1 MKAQI
6 FLTLVVGL
14 LSPLVIYASEMYQQA
29 LVRMDKAAQSFVF
42 DNNYIEH
49 SVEALTDSQYYS
61 EKTFPEFLTSST
73 QLFHLD
79 ADLDALTRSILIF
92 EAQEIDLPHV
102 RYQVHYSVNTDTE
115 IPELKQDYIEVTRY
129 NLGPTL
135 RNDLLQHLDAGNVAD
150 VSEFGVGPHVSWRF
164 AMAPVMGMQADVI
177 YAARKEIPDS
187 YAQQAMCF
195 SQSCLSLDAT
205 ELPSTQT
212 HILERPLLSPAK
224 YRAESAY
231 GVLQPARML
240 EELWAAFASDE
251 SLPYIK
257 NQPQFVFVIS
267 ANVVGQDSSTLGTGL
282 QAVVLDD
289 AIEQVWLQRAQMA
302 GMEGELLEAFIA
314 R

>member
-14 LSPLVIYASEMYQQA
+14 LSPLAVQANEIYQQT
-29 LVRMDKAAQSFVF
+29 LLRMDKAAQSFVF
-42 DNNYIEH
+42 DNDYINQ
-49 SVEALTDSQYYS
+49 SVEALTGSQYYS
-61 EKTFPEFLTSST
+61 EKTFPEFSSSST
-73 QLFHLD
+73 QAFHID
-79 ADLDALTRSILIF
+79 ADLDALTRSILIL
-92 EAQEIDLPHV
+92 EAQEFELPHV
-102 RYQVHYSVNTDTE
+102 RYHIHYSENTDTE
-115 IPELKQDYIEVTRY
+115 IPELTHSYIEVTRY

-135 RNDLLQHLDAGNVAD
+135 RNDLLQYLEAENVAD
-150 VSEFGVGPHVSWRF
+150 ASEFGVGPHISWRF

-177 YAARKEIPDS
+177 YAARKEITDNQ
-187 YAQQAMCF
+187 AQKMMCF
-195 SQSCLSLDAT
+195 SQPCLGLDAT
-205 ELPSTQT
+205 ELPSVQT
-212 HILERPLLSPAK
+212 HVLDRPLLSPAK
-224 YRAESAY
+224 YRAQSTD

-240 EELWAAFASDE
+240 KELWAAFASDE
-251 SLPYIK
+251 PLPYIK

-289 AIEQVWLQRAQMA
+289 AIEQVWLQRTQTA

>member
-6 FLTLVVGL
+6 FLTLVIAL
-14 LSPLVIYASEMYQQA
+14 LSSLAVQANEIYQQT
-29 LVRMDKAAQSFVF
+29 LVRLDKAAQSFVS
-42 DNNYIEH
+42 DNDYINQ
-49 SVEALTDSQYYS
+49 SVETLTGSQYYS
-61 EKTFPEFLTSST
+61 EKTFPELSSNST
-73 QLFHLD
+73 QTFHID
-79 ADLDALTRSILIF
+79 ADLDALTRSLLIL
-92 EAQEIDLPHV
+92 EAQEFELPHV
-102 RYQVHYSVNTDTE
+102 RYHIHYSENTDTE
-115 IPELKQDYIEVTRY
+115 IPELTHSYIEVTRY

-187 YAQQAMCF
+187 YAQQTMCF
-195 SQSCLSLDAT
+195 SQSCLSLEAT

-267 ANVVGQDSSTLGTGL
+267 ANVVGQEHLTLGTGL
-282 QAVVLDD
+282 QAMVLDD
-289 AIEQVWLQRAQMA
+289 AIGQVWLQSYQVA
-302 GMEGELLEAFIA
+302 GMKGELLEALIA

>member
-1 MKAQI
+1 MKAQV
-6 FLTLVVGL
+6 FLTLIIAL
-14 LSPLVIYASEMYQQA
+14 LSPLAVQANEIYQQT
-29 LVRMDKAAQSFVF
+29 LVRMDKAAQSFVYS
-42 DNNYIEH
+42 NNYTAQ

-61 EKTFPEFLTSST
+61 DKTFPEFLTSSA

-79 ADLDALTRSILIF
+79 ADLDALTRSILLF

-102 RYQVHYSVNTDTE
+102 RYQVYYSVNTDTE

-129 NLGPTL
+129 NLGPTR
-135 RNDLLQHLDAGNVAD
+135 RNDLLQYLEAENVAD

-177 YAARKEIPDS
+177 YAARKEIPDN

-195 SQSCLSLDAT
+195 SQSCLSLEAT

-224 YRAESAY
+224 YRAQNSY
-231 GVLQPARML
+231 GVTRPARMI
-240 EELWAAFASDE
+240 EELWAAFESDE
-251 SLPYIK
+251 PLPYIK
-257 NQPQFVFVIS
+257 DKAQFIFVIS
-267 ANVVGQDSSTLGTGL
+267 SNVVGQEYLTLGTGL
-282 QAVVLDD
+282 QTMVLDD
-289 AIEQVWLQRAQMA
+289 AIEQVWLQRSQMA
-302 GMEGELLEAFIA
+302 GVEGELLEALIA

>member
-6 FLTLVVGL
+6 FLTLVIAL
-14 LSPLVIYASEMYQQA
+14 LSPLAVQANEIYQQT
-29 LVRMDKAAQSFVF
+29 LVRMDKAAQSFVYS
-42 DNNYIEH
+42 NNYTAQ

-61 EKTFPEFLTSST
+61 EKTFPDFLTSSA

-129 NLGPTL
+129 NLGPT
-135 RNDLLQHLDAGNVAD
+135 RRTDLLQYLEAENVAD

-177 YAARKEIPDS
+177 YAARKEIPDNH
-187 YAQQAMCF
+187 AQQAMCF
-195 SQSCLSLDAT
+195 SQPCLSLEAT

-224 YRAESAY
+224 YRAESA
-231 GVLQPARML
+231 
-240 EELWAAFASDE
+240 
-251 SLPYIK
+251 
-257 NQPQFVFVIS
+257 
-267 ANVVGQDSSTLGTGL
+267 
-282 QAVVLDD
+282 
-289 AIEQVWLQRAQMA
+289 
-302 GMEGELLEAFIA
+302 
-314 R
+314 

>member
-14 LSPLVIYASEMYQQA
+14 LSPLAVQAHEIYQQT
-29 LVRMDKAAQSFVF
+29 LLRMDKAAQSFVF
-42 DNNYIEH
+42 DNDYINQ
-49 SVEALTDSQYYS
+49 SVEALTGSQYYS
-61 EKTFPEFLTSST
+61 EKTFPEFSSSST
-73 QLFHLD
+73 QAFHID
-79 ADLDALTRSILIF
+79 ADLDALTRSILIL
-92 EAQEIDLPHV
+92 EAQEFELPHV
-102 RYQVHYSVNTDTE
+102 RYHIHYSENTDTE
-115 IPELKQDYIEVTRY
+115 IPELTHSYIEVTRY

-135 RNDLLQHLDAGNVAD
+135 RNDLLQYLEAENVAD
-150 VSEFGVGPHVSWRF
+150 ASEFGVGPHISWRF

-177 YAARKEIPDS
+177 YAARKEITDNQ
-187 YAQQAMCF
+187 AQKMMCF
-195 SQSCLSLDAT
+195 SQPCLGLDAT
-205 ELPSTQT
+205 ELPSVQT
-212 HILERPLLSPAK
+212 HVLDRPLLSPAK
-224 YRAESAY
+224 YRAQSTD

-240 EELWAAFASDE
+240 KELWAAFASDE
-251 SLPYIK
+251 PLPYIK

-289 AIEQVWLQRAQMA
+289 AIEQVWLQRTQMA